1 MQQPENPEQ
10 QPTLQ
15 QPVGN
20 QLLPREP
27 KVPQP
32 DRFHGD
38 RTKFRI
44 FKAQLNSVFLLN
56 ASRFPEDRHK
66 IFYVGSL
73 LGSEAAVWF
82 ESHVRR
88 NQDSDEWT
96 YEAFYNEFKT
106 LFSDPLSKV
115 RAQNQIHNL
124 EQKQQSAAKYTMKFM
139 TLAFDSG
146 FNNDALVALMHRNLN
161 NSLKDAIANSPSEP
175 PQDLAEFITYVI
187 NLDNRQFE
195 NRRTHWRRN
204 RSDPA
209 GPVPMEIDSLERSPV
224 PRGPLNRTEK
234 ERRRKLGLCLYC
246 GNKGHFASSCPL
258 KQKN

>member
-1 MQQPENPEQ
+1 MF
-10 QPTLQ
+10 
-15 QPVGN
+15 
-20 QLLPREP
+20 PREP

-38 RTKFRI
+38 RTRFRI

-88 NQDSDEWT
+88 NQDNDEWT

-115 RAQNQIHNL
+115 RAQSQIHNL
-124 EQKQQSAAKYTMKFM
+124 QQKQQSAAKYTMKFM

-146 FNNDALVALMHRNLN
+146 FNNDALVALMHRNLS
-161 NSLKDAIANSPSEP
+161 NSLKDAIANSPNEP
-175 PQDLAEFITYVI
+175 PQDLADFITYVI

-195 NRRTHWRRN
+195 NRRTRKPDSSRSTYRQDWRRN
-204 RSDPA
+204 QPDSA
-209 GPVPMEIDSLERSPV
+209 GPVPMEIDSVERSPV

-258 KQKN
+258 KPKN